1 MGWIR
6 SGVVDITEAYA
17 RENRPLLCAGDLQ
30 WALVNKYLVPPLA
43 VLGLFIGIGVTYAL
57 NNARN
62 ESVFD
67 LAFDTFS
74 LEQLEK
80 CDGFSEQKKIFD
92 SKRNEFVGA
101 SASEKKVLEEHWSL
115 FVNSSR
121 GETPSGCSWTI
132 EPYPAGFI
140 VTGNHTVIVI
150 NPSNSVVGAPLPEGT
165 TGDFVM
171 DATRYSATSLG
182 AFRGAATIPPR
193 SLAVIALRTQ

>member
-1 MGWIR
+1 MR
-6 SGVVDITEAYA
+6 
-17 RENRPLLCAGDLQ
+17 RDLQ
-30 WALVNKYLVPPLA
+30 WALVNKYFFAPLA
-43 VLGLFIGIGVTYAL
+43 VVGLFIGLGATYAV
-57 NNARN
+57 NNVRN

-74 LEQLEK
+74 LEQLEG
-80 CDGFSEQKKIFD
+80 CEGFSEQRKIFD
-92 SKRNEFVGA
+92 SNRNEFVGA
-101 SASEKKVLEEHWSL
+101 SASERKVLEEHWSL

-121 GETPSGCSWTI
+121 GEAPSGCDWTI
-132 EPYPAGFI
+132 EPYPTGFI

-193 SLAVIALRTQ
+193 SLAVITLRTQ